1 MQKELPNLS
10 LPNEGKFGIKYVR
23 NDKKQQKS

>member
-10 LPNEGKFGIKYVR
+10 LTDIMCKKCIKTLDVKKNER
-23 NDKKQQKS
+23 